1 MATTTT
7 HNKYGAEISEAVKL
21 SNSSKYKQ
29 RLGLAYPLVGD
40 LTTIT
45 GDLSPSNRSLQTLK
59 NTKSQ
64 GGYFSKAQ
72 GVTLIRNNLRQLFL
86 CEKGERVMLPNYGL
100 SLNRYL
106 FEPLDETTFYLV
118 KNDILSTIE
127 KYYPIVDVIKLKV
140 FKSPKLQDEHHLI
153 VQLTLQIL
161 DKSLEI
167 FDVEVTLS

>member
-7 HNKYGAEISEAVKL
+7 HTKYGSALSPSVKL

-29 RLGLAYPLVGD
+29 RKGLAYPLIGE

-45 GDLSPSNRSLQTLK
+45 GDITSANEPLK

-64 GGYFSKAQ
+64 GGYFSKSQ
-72 GVTLIRNNLRQLFL
+72 GVSLIRNNLRQLFL

-118 KNDILSTIE
+118 KTDILSTIA

>member
-7 HNKYGAEISEAVKL
+7 HTKYGAEISPAIKL

-29 RLGLAYPLVGD
+29 RKGLAYPLVAN

-45 GDLSPSNRSLQTLK
+45 GEVTQANEPLK

-64 GGYFSKAQ
+64 GGYFSTAA
-72 GVTLIRNNLRQLFL
+72 GVSLIRNNLRQLFL
-86 CEKGERVMLPNYGL
+86 CNKGERIMLPNYGL

-118 KNDILSTIE
+118 KNDILTTIQ

-140 FKSPKLQDEHHLI
+140 FKSPRLQDEHHLI

-167 FDVEVTLS
+167 FDVEVTLG